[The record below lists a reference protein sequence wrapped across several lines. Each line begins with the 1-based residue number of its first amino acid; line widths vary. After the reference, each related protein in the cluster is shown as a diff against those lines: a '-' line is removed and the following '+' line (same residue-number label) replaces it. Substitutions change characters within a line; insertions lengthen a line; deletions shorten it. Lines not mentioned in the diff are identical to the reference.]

1 MIDLHEFDDGSVIVI
16 PLQIFYHNLHTDAFS
31 HPNELMRALSVFV
44 LLQTEHHI
52 LSIGIWN
59 RPFPMLD

>member
-16 PLQIFYHNLHTDAFS
+16 PLQIFYHSLHTDAFS

-52 LSIGIWN
+52 LSIGI
-59 RPFPMLD
+59 